1 MKPLF
6 SNRSFLAVWSAAFV
20 SGLGDKIAILAFFS
34 LVYQRTG
41 DVASLG
47 LLAAV
52 QVLPGVLIGPAGG
65 VLVDR
70 WDRRRIMI
78 LSDLFSAAVVAAIP
92 FVPALAH
99 VYLLAALLSVG
110 RNLTGPARLALLPD
124 VVPAEHLNH
133 ANALFLLSQ
142 NLILLA
148 GMAAGGL
155 IVHAVGP
162 STAFFADAATFL
174 ASAVILAA
182 RPLVVLGTPRKPPAP
197 SARDAWHEV
206 RVGLVYLWSRPR
218 LRYAVFFLGLATL
231 VTGMQPP
238 LVYEFVTK
246 VLGRHEGELGLIFA
260 TAGLGGLIGALAS
273 GLLRGAKRPLRRVG
287 LLLAVDGTLL
297 VLFTLN
303 TSLWPAL
310 VLFAA
315 FGAVSAGLQINL
327 ATFLQLETP
336 AELRGRVFGWLSP
349 LLGPVTLISVLS
361 GPFLAA
367 WIGVVHV
374 LLIAGLAEVVFGIG
388 GAWRAPEATP
398 EPRVDATAEEPPRA
412 LASEA

>member
-1 MKPLF
+1 
-6 SNRSFLAVWSAAFV
+6 
-20 SGLGDKIAILAFFS
+20 
-34 LVYQRTG
+34 
-41 DVASLG
+41 
-47 LLAAV
+47 
-52 QVLPGVLIGPAGG
+52 
-65 VLVDR
+65 
-70 WDRRRIMI
+70 
-78 LSDLFSAAVVAAIP
+78 
-92 FVPALAH
+92 
-99 VYLLAALLSVG
+99 
-110 RNLTGPARLALLPD
+110 
-124 VVPAEHLNH
+124 VVPAGQLNH

-142 NLILLA
+142 NFILLA

-174 ASAVILAA
+174 ASAAILAA
-182 RPLVVLGTPRKPPAP
+182 RPLVVLGTPRRPLTTT
-197 SARDAWHEV
+197 ARDAWREV

-273 GLLRGAKRPLRRVG
+273 GLLRGAQRPLRMVG

-336 AELRGRVFGWLSP
+336 TELRGRVFGWLSP

-361 GPFLAA
+361 GPLLAA

-412 LASEA
+412 LAGEA